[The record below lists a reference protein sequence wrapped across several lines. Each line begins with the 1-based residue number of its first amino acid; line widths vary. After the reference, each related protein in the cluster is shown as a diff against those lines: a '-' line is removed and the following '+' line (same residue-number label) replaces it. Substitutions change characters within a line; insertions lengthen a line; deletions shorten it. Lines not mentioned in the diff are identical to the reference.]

1 MSRIRFSAVV
11 VIASMLLA
19 TMPAGLLAAD
29 NAPPVPGIRA
39 SIDRAVAKTLAD
51 QPPAPPA
58 SFAKPRASASVAQGG
73 GGGAG
78 KAMAVI
84 AIVSA
89 VGGLAATYYIVK
101 QMQKQ
106 SNTNPNGQ

>member
-29 NAPPVPGIRA
+29 NAPPVPGLRA
-39 SIDRAVAKTLAD
+39 SIDRAVAKVLAD
-51 QPPAPPA
+51 QPPAPRGPSA
-58 SFAKPRASASVAQGG
+58 RPRASASAAQGG

-78 KAMAVI
+78 KAMAVV

-106 SNTNPNGQ
+106 TTTNTNGQ

>member
-1 MSRIRFSAVV
+1 MSRIRLAAVV

-19 TMPAGLLAAD
+19 TMPAGVFAAD
-29 NAPPVPGIRA
+29 NTRPVPGIRA
-39 SIDRAVAKTLAD
+39 SIDRAVAKALAEH
-51 QPPAPPA
+51 PPATTK
-58 SFAKPRASASVAQGG
+58 SSVRRSSAAAAQGG

-78 KAMAVI
+78 KVMAVV
-84 AIVSA
+84 AIVGA

-106 SNTNPNGQ
+106 TNTNTNGQ